1 MVVDIAIVWAMGQ
14 FSTSPHAEELRLSHN
29 FTSGCRPQQKK
40 QVKLPTV
47 LHSSTADS
55 ISDII
60 IGIGS
65 PPQSHHQEEQELQ
78 SLHLAN
84 GVAGLLAVELM
95 DRKEEG
101 HHTEKWEKLK
111 LLLADRWQMAAF
123 HTTYVYSTFTSSSSR
138 GTNYKLNQL
147 LFNLK

>member
-1 MVVDIAIVWAMGQ
+1 MSATAKEAGEIAYCFALTI
-14 FSTSPHAEELRLSHN
+14 
-29 FTSGCRPQQKK
+29 
-40 QVKLPTV
+40 KLQLTLTV
-47 LHSSTADS
+47 LASSTADS

-101 HHTEKWEKLK
+101 HHTEK
-111 LLLADRWQMAAF
+111 
-123 HTTYVYSTFTSSSSR
+123 
-138 GTNYKLNQL
+138 
-147 LFNLK
+147 